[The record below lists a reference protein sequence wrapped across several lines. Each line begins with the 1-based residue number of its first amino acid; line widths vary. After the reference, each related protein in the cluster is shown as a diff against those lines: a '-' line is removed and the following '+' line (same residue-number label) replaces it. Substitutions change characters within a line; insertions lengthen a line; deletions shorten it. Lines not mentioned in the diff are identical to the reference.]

1 MGTWTWRG
9 YISSDEHVITGQG
22 AGINATKGPMKVHP
36 LLQVYSPSPAIQA
49 YIQQFPPEMWGPYKK
64 TMVQRF
70 GLVHQPPVDVDG
82 VPILCQCRDIA
93 NWERGVTTGKL
104 TLTAEGLLLFGKNPP
119 ACWDHDIG
127 PSNPTGGD
135 TYNVYVRHPAFYQYA
150 LNPNGALGILGNVA
164 MNRLGFQKPTLTILG
179 MRLLGGRRK
188 TKRNKRRSRNRKT
201 QRR

>member
-36 LLQVYSPSPAIQA
+36 LLQIYSPSPAIQA

-64 TMVQRF
+64 TMVQRMT
-70 GLVHQPPVDVDG
+70 LVHQPPVDVDG

-93 NWERGVTTGKL
+93 NWERGLSGKL
-104 TLTAEGLLLFGKNPP
+104 TLTAEGHLLFGKNPP
-119 ACWDHDIG
+119 ACWDEDIG
-127 PSNPTGGD
+127 PNNPTGGD
-135 TYNVYVRHPAFYQYA
+135 TYNVYIRHPAFYQYA